1 MILDGSIYIGTEIET
16 KRASQQLA
24 TLENKMNRTAERI
37 NALKA
42 KLNELGEQQIQTDE
56 FAEVQKQIE
65 EAEAKL
71 NALTERME
79 KWKALGKSEDSM
91 TFKSMQYDADQLAKT
106 LTYAKAE
113 RDDLIQSGKAYIAPE
128 SSSQYKEMVEQI
140 RQGEAELSKMAKQ
153 HVKLE
158 RLQRRLSS
166 TVQKA
171 YRSMSD
177 AIKDGGRSI
186 GGLLSRIIRL
196 AKGVFIFRLLTQ
208 AFRSMLNGFK
218 DGLKNFARYSSEYNA
233 VMSAFTSASAQLK
246 NALAVIAAPILNIAL
261 PAVTAFINGVTRATE
276 AVSRFIAAIT
286 GKSTWTRAKKQ
297 QIDYAKSLDGTA
309 ASAKKAEN
317 ALAKFDD
324 LDVLQQDTGSSG
336 GAGGGEL
343 TGADAFE
350 EVPLGKNLAASILEA
365 WNNADLTA
373 IGGIVGEKLKQALD
387 TINWQGIK
395 SSSRRIAKRIA
406 TFLNGF
412 LETEGLDK
420 SVGHTVGEAVNTG
433 LEFAGSWLENFHFD
447 SLGKFVTSG
456 LQECFKTLDWK
467 QATKN
472 LSLGAVAILDTIRGA
487 ISGIDWEELP
497 DDICNAI
504 GDALE
509 GIQWD
514 QVFESAGELLGTAF
528 GAALDLGGAIGSK
541 LDNALEEFKGWLWDH
556 AFEDG
561 KFTIEGL
568 LQGIEEELSDIGSW
582 IWDHIFS
589 PFIEGFKTAFGIN
602 SPSVV
607 MKQMGQFIIEGLI
620 VGLQDGPDKVKET
633 FERIRQK
640 VVDVLKNITLYVAG
654 RFMEGWRAAW
664 RGIATFTVGIVNTVI
679 SAFESLI
686 NRCIDGI
693 NAMIKAAVDLANKI
707 PGFDFDAPKIEHVKF
722 GRVSVPELA
731 NGGITTGSTL
741 ARIGEAGREVVL
753 PLENNLSYLDEFARR
768 IADKIPAAQN
778 GPVYLQVDGK
788 TFARLMHPYSAEES
802 KRIGVGFSV

>member
-1 MILDGSIYIGTEIET
+1 MAFDGSILINTEIQT

-56 FAEVQKQIE
+56 FAEVQQQIE

-79 KWKALGKSEDSM
+79 KWKALGKSEDSV

-106 LTYAKAE
+106 LTYAKTE
-113 RDDLIQSGKAYIAPE
+113 RDDLLQSGKAYIAPE
-128 SSSQYKEMVEQI
+128 STSQYQEMVQQI
-140 RQGEAELSKMAKQ
+140 RQEEVELTKMAKQ

-166 TVQKA
+166 TAQKA

-177 AIKDGGRSI
+177 TVKDGGKSI

-246 NALAVIAAPILNIAL
+246 NALAVIAAPILNVVL

-373 IGGIVGEKLKQALD
+373 IGGHCRGEVEAGTGYYQLAGNQR
-387 TINWQGIK
+387 
-395 SSSRRIAKRIA
+395 SSRRIERHCYVSEMVFSKR
-406 TFLNGF
+406 
-412 LETEGLDK
+412 K
-420 SVGHTVGEAVNTG
+420 
-433 LEFAGSWLENFHFD
+433 
-447 SLGKFVTSG
+447 
-456 LQECFKTLDWK
+456 
-467 QATKN
+467 
-472 LSLGAVAILDTIRGA
+472 
-487 ISGIDWEELP
+487 
-497 DDICNAI
+497 
-504 GDALE
+504 
-509 GIQWD
+509 
-514 QVFESAGELLGTAF
+514 
-528 GAALDLGGAIGSK
+528 
-541 LDNALEEFKGWLWDH
+541 
-556 AFEDG
+556 
-561 KFTIEGL
+561 
-568 LQGIEEELSDIGSW
+568 
-582 IWDHIFS
+582 
-589 PFIEGFKTAFGIN
+589 
-602 SPSVV
+602 
-607 MKQMGQFIIEGLI
+607 GLI
-620 VGLQDGPDKVKET
+620 SRL
-633 FERIRQK
+633 
-640 VVDVLKNITLYVAG
+640 
-654 RFMEGWRAAW
+654 
-664 RGIATFTVGIVNTVI
+664 AT
-679 SAFESLI
+679 
-686 NRCIDGI
+686 R
-693 NAMIKAAVDLANKI
+693 
-707 PGFDFDAPKIEHVKF
+707 
-722 GRVSVPELA
+722 
-731 NGGITTGSTL
+731 
-741 ARIGEAGREVVL
+741 
-753 PLENNLSYLDEFARR
+753 
-768 IADKIPAAQN
+768 
-778 GPVYLQVDGK
+778 
-788 TFARLMHPYSAEES
+788 
-802 KRIGVGFSV
+802 